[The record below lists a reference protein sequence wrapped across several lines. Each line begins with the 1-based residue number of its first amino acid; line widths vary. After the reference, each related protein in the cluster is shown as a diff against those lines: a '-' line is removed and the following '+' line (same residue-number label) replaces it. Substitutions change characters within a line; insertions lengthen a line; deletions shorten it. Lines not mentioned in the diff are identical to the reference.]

1 MQQILPV
8 TRATFL
14 FRSPIRATAQMTPLR
29 FAILLLLSTAA
40 AGWSA
45 AHAAAQDGYPQKS
58 ITILVGFAPGGSGDF
73 VGRTI
78 GQKLSEALRQ
88 PVVIENRGGANGMLA
103 ATAAASAAPNGYTLY
118 VTSMGL
124 TTNPHLYS
132 KNRLDPTKTFTAISL
147 IANVPNVLVTGTNV
161 PGKDLRELLE
171 YARTRTNPLTVAT
184 VGQGAPGHLIS
195 ELLQRTAKVKFEHVP
210 YKGSG
215 PALLD
220 VIGQRVDMSF
230 PSVIAA
236 FPPINGGKLRGFAV
250 TGEKRSSLLPDVPT
264 FGEAG
269 VAGISGGWYAL
280 VGPANLPSAIVARL
294 SREIDIIMK
303 MPDVREQFAANG
315 ADPIGSSPA
324 GLSRFIAE
332 DYRRWGDLIKSAN
345 IKAEA
350 D

>member
-1 MQQILPV
+1 MSLIP
-8 TRATFL
+8 
-14 FRSPIRATAQMTPLR
+14 
-29 FAILLLLSTAA
+29 LLSLTLASTTALLPLA
-40 AGWSA
+40 ALA
-45 AHAAAQDGYPQKS
+45 ATQDSYPQKS
-58 ITILVGFAPGGSGDF
+58 ITLLVGFPPGGSGDF

-88 PVVIENRGGANGMLA
+88 PVVVENRGGANGLLA
-103 ATAAASAAPNGYTLY
+103 ATAAAAASPNGYTLY
-118 VTSMGL
+118 ITSMGL

-132 KNRLDPTKTFTAISL
+132 KNRLDPIKMFTAISL

-171 YARTRTNPLTVAT
+171 YARSRSNPMTVAT

-250 TGEKRSSLLPDVPT
+250 TGAKPSSLLPEVPT

-269 VAGISGGWYAL
+269 VPGISGGWYAL
-280 VGPANLPSAIVARL
+280 VGPANLPKAIVARL
-294 SREIDIIMK
+294 SHEIDIIMK
-303 MPDVREQFAANG
+303 IPDVRNQFAANG
-315 ADPIGSSPA
+315 ADPVGSSPA
-324 GLSRFIAE
+324 ELTRFLAE
-332 DYRRWGDLIKSAN
+332 DYKRWGDLIKSAN

-350 D
+350 E

>member
-40 AGWSA
+40 VGLSA

-73 VGRTI
+73 VGRTV

-195 ELLQRTAKVKFEHVP
+195 ELLQRTAKVNGRPIVFREGASNDCV
-210 YKGSG
+210 S
-215 PALLD
+215 ACQT
-220 VIGQRVDMSF
+220 QRQM
-230 PSVIAA
+230 
-236 FPPINGGKLRGFAV
+236 R
-250 TGEKRSSLLPDVPT
+250 KRSEVSSRTSFKSTTRPSSVRPSSNSVEIACNFT
-264 FGEAG
+264 
-269 VAGISGGWYAL
+269 GG
-280 VGPANLPSAIVARL
+280 PR
-294 SREIDIIMK
+294 
-303 MPDVREQFAANG
+303 
-315 ADPIGSSPA
+315 
-324 GLSRFIAE
+324 
-332 DYRRWGDLIKSAN
+332 
-345 IKAEA
+345 
-350 D
+350 